1 MICIHDPPAQQQHL
15 SAVHPTGGRDF
26 RPLLTTWLYP
36 VLEKAGEETLLVSQA
51 ALSSIWNINKVCGY
65 ASLKELIN
73 ENSDYLLNDISLN
86 LQRLSLHLQAP
97 PVLTVLLTHSD
108 CSLLV
113 GDMVQDLDLSYER
126 TAALFCSALHA
137 LMKALARWFPST
149 CSRTSTSA
157 SSNQSSSD
165 QEDLSIRQFLLNYR
179 KQKELAES
187 IGIEDDDTEDREVP
201 PTECEDV
208 EDIGSPDVKA
218 ELPSHLSITKDAMER
233 CIYLLSDPSL
243 RLRLKVLDVLE
254 LCVQVLSERENELL
268 PMAHRCWPAL
278 LQRLTAD
285 DPLAVLRAFRLKQ
298 T

>member
-1 MICIHDPPAQQQHL
+1 MAEDKGCVSMLPLQAL
-15 SAVHPTGGRDF
+15 GRDF

-218 ELPSHLSITKDAMER
+218 ELPSHLSITKDVMER
-233 CIYLLSDPSL
+233 CIHLLSDPSL

>member
-1 MICIHDPPAQQQHL
+1 MGLKWDKLCADTTYGAPAMAGAHKGMASMMCAEVKEAGGEAVKMHQEALCAKTVNLGDLNSNICQLCIQLEALACCAQAL
-15 SAVHPTGGRDF
+15 GRDF

-157 SSNQSSSD
+157 SSRQSSSD

-187 IGIEDDDTEDREVP
+187 IGIEDDDTEDRGV
-201 PTECEDV
+201 
-208 EDIGSPDVKA
+208 S
-218 ELPSHLSITKDAMER
+218 
-233 CIYLLSDPSL
+233 SL
-243 RLRLKVLDVLE
+243 RG
-254 LCVQVLSERENELL
+254 CVLSFLSLHVKNGMPET
-268 PMAHRCWPAL
+268 HG
-278 LQRLTAD
+278 QFS
-285 DPLAVLRAFRLKQ
+285 RAA
-298 T
+298 